1 MSTLAIDVSG
11 MTCDHCVGSVTS
23 AVSALEGVETVD
35 IDLDAT
41 GNSRVTITHSGGD
54 LIADVAQAVA
64 SEGYTLEAVVEN
76 Q

>member
-23 AVSALEGVETVD
+23 AVSALDGVESVD
-35 IDLDAT
+35 IALDPT
-41 GNSRVTITHSGGD
+41 GSSRVTITHSGGD
-54 LIADVAQAVA
+54 LVAQVAQAVA